1 MATTPTEGEIRVG
14 SGHQVNDIYVR
25 IAKKLIEKTKKI
37 IPK

>member
-25 IAKKLIEKTKKI
+25 INTKTQKI
-37 IPK
+37 N